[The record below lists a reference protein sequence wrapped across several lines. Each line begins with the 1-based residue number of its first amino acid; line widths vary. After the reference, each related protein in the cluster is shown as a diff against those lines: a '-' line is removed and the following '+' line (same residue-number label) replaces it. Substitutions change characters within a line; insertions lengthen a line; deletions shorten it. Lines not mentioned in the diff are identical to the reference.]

1 MQRSVIGRRTSEPQ
15 NLRTSEPQN
24 LRTSEPQNL
33 RTSEPQNLRT
43 SEPQNLRTSEP
54 QNLRT
59 SEPQN
64 LRTSEPQNLR
74 TSEPQ
79 NLRTSEPQN
88 LRTSEPQNLRTS
100 EPLSIAPEQISYALK
115 AVRLE
120 QGLSQ
125 TTLAKLTR
133 FQLTAISLRE
143 QSRYQSYPALS
154 TLEIYCKAFGI
165 TVSSFLRYASSLS
178 LMSEEAIS

>member
-1 MQRSVIGRRTSEPQ
+1 PQ

-33 RTSEPQNLRT
+33 RTSEPQNL
-43 SEPQNLRTSEP
+43 
-54 QNLRT
+54 
-59 SEPQN
+59 
-64 LRTSEPQNLR
+64 
-74 TSEPQ
+74 
-79 NLRTSEPQN
+79 
-88 LRTSEPQNLRTS
+88 
-100 EPLSIAPEQISYALK
+100 SIAPEQISFALK

-125 TTLAKLTR
+125 TTLAKRTH

-143 QSRYQSYPALS
+143 QTRYQSYPALS

-165 TVSSFLRYASSLS
+165 TVSSFLCYAASLS
-178 LMSEEAIS
+178 CSAEEAIS